1 LERVSEMTTAATH
14 SARPHWADDTARP
27 ALAVVEPAR
36 DVKQRL
42 TQQCAGKPGG
52 QQCTAQIVKN
62 STGLCRRCWLDPAVR
77 PRKRFASSETP
88 DQIAN
93 AMHLLRVAARG
104 AHDADPSAGLGVLI
118 DAHAQLAQLI
128 HDVGVSLVAQVGPSV
143 VARELGIT
151 RQAAQQRWGK

>member
-1 LERVSEMTTAATH
+1 MTTAAGH
-14 SARPHWADDTARP
+14 SRRPHWADDTARP
-27 ALAVVEPAR
+27 ALAVVKPSG

-42 TQQCAGKPGG
+42 TQQCAGKPAGV
-52 QQCTAQIVKN
+52 QCTAQIVKN
-62 STGLCRRCWLDPAVR
+62 STGLCRRCWLDPQVR

-104 AHDADPSAGLGVLI
+104 ARDADPGVGLAVLI
-118 DAHAQLAQLI
+118 DAQAQLAQFV
-128 HDVGVSLVAQVGPSV
+128 HEVGVSLVDQLGPSV
-143 VARELGIT
+143 VARELNIS